1 MSQVTIRCYAELN
14 DFLPRQRRYRSF
26 THPWP
31 GRTSIKDLI
40 ESLGIPHTEI
50 DLILVNGK
58 SVDFSYLVQPGD
70 RISVYPVFESIDIT
84 PLVRVRPRPLREPRF
99 VLDTHLGKLASYL
112 RLLGFDTVYQNDAD
126 DATLARISATEHRI
140 LLTQDRGLLK
150 RRLVTHGYAVR
161 AAQPRAQLLEVVRR
175 FDLARL
181 IEPFSR
187 CLRCNGP
194 LKPVAKAAILDQL
207 PPRTR
212 RDYDTFWQCQ
222 ACRGIYWQGS
232 HYDRLRTL
240 IAEVITQA
248 TAS

>member
-150 RRLVTHGYAVR
+150 RRLVTHG
-161 AAQPRAQLLEVVRR
+161 
-175 FDLARL
+175 
-181 IEPFSR
+181 
-187 CLRCNGP
+187 
-194 LKPVAKAAILDQL
+194 
-207 PPRTR
+207 
-212 RDYDTFWQCQ
+212 
-222 ACRGIYWQGS
+222 
-232 HYDRLRTL
+232 
-240 IAEVITQA
+240 
-248 TAS
+248 